1 MLKNLSFLNMLVW
14 NLVIAGL
21 WHLVVFLICIRMPQS
36 AFDPEK
42 ERYAPKQWEHGG
54 RWYRDTLKIQFWK
67 DRVPQHIGKNGFSK
81 QHLTE
86 MSIDYLD
93 EFIAETCRGEWMHLK
108 NCICAVVTLLINPL
122 LVGIVMTFLIMLANA
137 PFAAVQRYN
146 RFRLLILR
154 KRRLREI
161 RSSQI
166 EQNAVTA

>member
-21 WHLVVFLICIRMPQS
+21 WHLVVFLICVKMPAA

-42 ERYAPKQWEHGG
+42 ERYAPKQWERGG
-54 RWYRDTLKIQFWK
+54 RWYRDTLKIQVWK

-86 MSIDYLD
+86 MSIDYLN
-93 EFIAETCRGEWMHLK
+93 EFIVETCRGEWMHLK

-122 LVGIVMTFLIMLANA
+122 LVGIVMTFLIMLANV

-154 KRRLREI
+154 KRRLRDI
-161 RSSQI
+161 RSSQM

>member
-1 MLKNLSFLNMLVW
+1 MLVW
-14 NLVIAGL
+14 NLVIVGM
-21 WHLVVFLICIRMPQS
+21 WHLVVFLICIRMPKS
-36 AFDPEK
+36 SFDPEK

-54 RWYRDTLKIQFWK
+54 RWYRETMKIQVWK

-81 QHLTE
+81 RHLTE

-93 EFIAETCRGEWMHLK
+93 AFILETCRGEWMHLK
-108 NCICAVVTLLINPL
+108 NCICAIVTLLINPL
-122 LVGIVMTFLIMLANA
+122 LVGIIMSFLIMLANV

-154 KRRLREI
+154 KRRLREMQ
-161 RSSQI
+161 SSQM